1 MPHGARTPDQQIP
14 HRPATHL
21 RASSWTGGR
30 WLHPRLLEGTG
41 RRLPRRRPRR
51 RALLRRWPPA
61 WCALA
66 RVHSD
71 QGGDALRGNR
81 LRLVSFPRVRQQS
94 NCLAATPPP
103 TAPGLGRPRLL
114 RPYHLRTL
122 LVIRGRS
129 VPTISARAH
138 AAATAVGFSRLA
150 LHVRLGTYTTMG
162 LLTYGHA
169 YCS

>member
-1 MPHGARTPDQQIP
+1 MY
-14 HRPATHL
+14 
-21 RASSWTGGR
+21 
-30 WLHPRLLEGTG
+30 
-41 RRLPRRRPRR
+41 
-51 RALLRRWPPA
+51 ALVFGL
-61 WCALA
+61 
-66 RVHSD
+66 
-71 QGGDALRGNR
+71 GGDALRGYR
-81 LRLVSFPRVRQQS
+81 RRRLLYVVAAATDPAHSLRLVRISRVRQQS

-150 LHVRLGTYTTMG
+150 LHVRLGTYTTIG
-162 LLTYGHA
+162 FAYYGHA